1 MSKTTFGMSDL
12 RLPFIAIPTL
22 GRSDTIT
29 QKTLKYLKKS
39 GYPAEK
45 IHLFVANHKEFDI
58 YTKIPKDLYGEIIV
72 GCMGLKEQ
80 KNFITSFYPEDEI
93 IIQMD
98 DDVKAISGTQPF
110 LDLVKMGVDMLSLR
124 TGGLWGIMPNNDT
137 RRFKPNTT
145 THLSFIIGCFFI
157 MRNHKSIK
165 ITYSEKDDVERS
177 ILYFKR
183 YGQVFRYQGSGVD
196 TGYGK
201 GEGGLQTPGRAERR
215 DLEVARFQ
223 TEYPEYVSVVDK
235 KGIKDIILNW
245 RAKTNLPETTGD
257 RQCRILSKVLSEGLY
272 PPSV

>member
-1 MSKTTFGMSDL
+1 MSETTFGMSKTTFGMSDL
-12 RLPFIAIPTL
+12 RLPFIAIATL

-45 IHLFVANHKEFDI
+45 IHLFVANDKEFEI
-58 YTKIPKDLYGEIIV
+58 YSKIPEDLYGEIIV

-98 DDVKAISGTQPF
+98 DDVKAISGTYSF
-110 LDLVKMGVDMLSLR
+110 LDLVRMGTDALSAG
-124 TGGLWGIMPNNDT
+124 TAGLWGVMPNNDT

-157 MRNHKSIK
+157 MRNHKDIK
-165 ITYSEKDDVERS
+165 VTYSEKDDVERS
-177 ILYFKR
+177 ILYFKK

-196 TGYGK
+196 TGYGQ
-201 GEGGLQTPGRAERR
+201 GTGGLQTPGRAERR
-215 DLEVARFQ
+215 DLEVVRFQ

-235 KGIKDIILNW
+235 KGIKDILLNW
-245 RAKTNLPETTGD
+245 RAAKTIGPDSG
-257 RQCRILSKVLSEGLY
+257 GG
-272 PPSV
+272 PSRPS